1 MLVKFPTVRFN
12 STVINSDDIQFSLDG
27 KIEPRLVNLGTSN
40 VFIDGVLV
48 EPKDGFNAG
57 FTGAITKGSL
67 NIQFATDVNDA
78 VNKVICFYGVQV
90 PEDQTN
96 CEK

>member
-1 MLVKFPTVRFN
+1 MLIKFPTVKYN
-12 STVINSDDIQFSLDG
+12 STVITSDDLQFSLDG
-27 KIEPRLVNLGTSN
+27 KIEPRLVNLGTSK

-48 EPKDGFNAG
+48 EPKDSFNAG

-67 NIQFATDVNDA
+67 NIQFSPE
-78 VNKVICFYGVQV
+78 NKAEAKKVVCFYGVEV
-90 PEDQTN
+90 TEDKTN